1 MLTSMDR
8 ARLSGATELV
18 QPPRGICLRIS
29 EWQDAL
35 FWVTV
40 EGSRQEYDVQILI
53 SAFDMPQN
61 EVNSLGASWAIRLQA
76 ILG

>member
-1 MLTSMDR
+1 
-8 ARLSGATELV
+8 
-18 QPPRGICLRIS
+18 LRIS

-40 EGSRQEYDVQILI
+40 EGSLQEYDVQILI

-61 EVNSLGASWAIRLQA
+61 KVNSLGAPWATRLQA